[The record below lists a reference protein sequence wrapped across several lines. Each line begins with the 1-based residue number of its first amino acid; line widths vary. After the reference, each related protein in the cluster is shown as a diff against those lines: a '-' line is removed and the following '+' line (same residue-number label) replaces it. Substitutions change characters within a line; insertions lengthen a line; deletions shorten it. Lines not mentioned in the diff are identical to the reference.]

1 MIVIHGL
8 LSWYLGES
16 VIVCS
21 ENISM
26 RCYSRINLAA
36 FVIYNSPQSILTSEC
51 VVFISDNS
59 VICLAKNF

>member
-1 MIVIHGL
+1 MIIIHGL

-26 RCYSRINLAA
+26 RCYSCINLAA
-36 FVIYNSPQSILTSEC
+36 SVIYNSPQSTLMSEC
-51 VVFISDNS
+51 VDIHQ
-59 VICLAKNF
+59 

>member
-1 MIVIHGL
+1 MIIIHGL

-36 FVIYNSPQSILTSEC
+36 SVIYNSPQSTLMSEC
-51 VVFISDNS
+51 VDIHQ
-59 VICLAKNF
+59 